1 MDRNVARLLRLT
13 TIALLRISLFTMLSA
28 SVYCLP
34 VQKIEVSALSDQ
46 ELIAA
51 LAATDKENSHDAVV
65 EIMRRGERMLPSLLK
80 CKGNKKYF
88 YGAGLGHR
96 YSATLIPLP
105 TGNAKADESRVITV
119 EVAALYLISAIF
131 YDSLEFAQAPYL
143 ADGSRVKMN
152 RFNTRARVSEA
163 WRSVEQWYARVQ
175 TAGMRLLR
183 EKKDDPLRTSK
194 VHFWG
199 TSESGIPTRGRIT
212 PPPIRY

>member
-1 MDRNVARLLRLT
+1 MTLSG
-13 TIALLRISLFTMLSA
+13 AL
-28 SVYCLP
+28 YCQT
-34 VQKIEVSALSDQ
+34 VQKAEVSSASDQ

-51 LAATDKENSHDAVV
+51 LASTDKESSHDAVV
-65 EIMRRGERMLPSLLK
+65 EIMRRGERMLPLLLK

-163 WRSVEQWYARVQ
+163 WRSVERWNERLQVEGLRV
-175 TAGMRLLR
+175 LR
-183 EKKDDPLRTSK
+183 EKKDAPLQTSK
-194 VHFWG
+194 AQFWG